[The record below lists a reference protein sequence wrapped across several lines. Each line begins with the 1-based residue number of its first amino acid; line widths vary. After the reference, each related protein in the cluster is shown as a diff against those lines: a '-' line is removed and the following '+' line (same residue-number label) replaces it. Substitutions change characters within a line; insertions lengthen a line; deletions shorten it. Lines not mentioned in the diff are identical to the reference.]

1 MSILGLSIVE
11 LVIIGVCALGAQV
24 VGGLAGYGT
33 GLLMPL
39 VLVPILGP
47 QAIVPVIS
55 LSAIL
60 TNLTRM
66 LVFREHLDIGKAALI
81 SAFAIPSTLLG
92 AHFYSLLSSRGAATV
107 IGSMLIV
114 IVPLRRF
121 LAHRKFKLGTPGGAV
136 AGIVYG
142 LLTGGT
148 TGVGVVLISVLMAM
162 GLSGLQIVATD
173 ALTSVVLGIAKTG
186 VFLNAGMLPPKL
198 ILVAL
203 LIGIM
208 ATPGT
213 LTAKW
218 LARRF
223 DARLHD
229 TMIEAAI
236 LVGGAMLIWRAL
248 QS

>member
-1 MSILGLSIVE
+1 MSILGLSMPE
-11 LVIIGVCALGAQV
+11 LMLIGLCAFGAQI

-60 TNLTRM
+60 TNLTRV
-66 LVFREHLDIGKAALI
+66 LVFREHLDIGKAILI
-81 SAFAIPSTLLG
+81 AAFAIPSTLLG
-92 AHFYSLLSSRGAATV
+92 AHFYTLLSSQGAAAV
-107 IGSMLIV
+107 IGTMLIV
-114 IVPLRRF
+114 IVPLRRY
-121 LAHRKFKLGTPGGAV
+121 LAHRRFKLGRPGGAV
-136 AGIVYG
+136 AGVVYG
-142 LLTGGT
+142 FLTGGT
-148 TGVGVVLISVLMAM
+148 TGVGVMLISILMAM

-173 ALTSVVLGIAKTG
+173 AFTSVVLGIAKTG

-223 DARLHD
+223 SARLHD

-236 LVGGAMLIWRAL
+236 LIGGVMLIWRAL
-248 QS
+248 QG